1 MTSATELKEAMNIEQ
16 MTEFLEIAWD
26 NGGVLAQIRTGR
38 FDARE
43 GERFL
48 HALKN
53 IQIDDDA
60 LLPKRF
66 VSLMWYLPGFLEWQ
80 RKRVEEV
87 TGDLASYERFIVEMQ
102 NTLEDVLGIP

>member
-1 MTSATELKEAMNIEQ
+1 MI
-16 MTEFLEIAWD
+16 EFLEMAWD
-26 NGGVLAQIRTGR
+26 DGGLFAQIRVGR
-38 FDARE
+38 FDANE
-43 GERFL
+43 GEKFL

-53 IQIDDDA
+53 TLVDDNA
-60 LLPKRF
+60 LLLKRL

-102 NTLEDVLGIP
+102 NTLEDVLGVPWSL